1 MLFCVVGR
9 IPPSRTTWPPA
20 PAEPPGGETWPPALD
35 ETCLPSRM
43 SRRGC
48 WGSRICPERRRKREM
63 ERTWSGTG
71 WKGEEEDGHTCYRFP
86 CVCWK
91 VLELEFVSPLSLCSG
106 ITGSSRRWISTRPRV
121 WTWMTRICRSCRLEP
136 GPPRRR
142 PWGGGTGSRASV
154 DVWGEDCSTVRRAAT
169 RLVFLWINL
178 LNIFTV
184 NRFRS

>member
-48 WGSRICPERRRKREM
+48 WGSRICLERRRKREM

-71 WKGEEEDGHTCYRFP
+71 WRGEEEDGRTCYRFP
-86 CVCWK
+86 CVWWE
-91 VLELEFVSPLSLCSG
+91 VLELEFVSPLSLSAQG
-106 ITGSSRRWISTRPRV
+106 LPDHPGAGSVRGRGFG
-121 WTWMTRICRSCRLEP
+121 P
-136 GPPRRR
+136 GWRGSVGAVAWSQGRRR
-142 PWGGGTGSRASV
+142 GGHEEEGQGAGHQWTSEERTALRWEGLQL
-154 DVWGEDCSTVRRAAT
+154 D
-169 RLVFLWINL
+169 
-178 LNIFTV
+178 
-184 NRFRS
+184 